1 MCLSDSIFTV
11 KQPWLL
17 RYEIQLHIK
26 SLLKKANCTAD
37 QKFNFLL
44 VIDKPRN
51 PHVNTIHLKN
61 TITFN
66 FT

>member
-1 MCLSDSIFTV
+1 MCSSDSIFTV
-11 KQPWLL
+11 RQPWLF
-17 RYEIQLHIK
+17 RYDIQLHVE

-44 VIDKPRN
+44 VIDN
-51 PHVNTIHLKN
+51 LETHINTIHLNN